1 MARGSRALSAQKG
14 PALQAG
20 FVHAQRDL
28 TGPLLCCL
36 CRVDVGTGV
45 GQVQGGE
52 TNMSNCAPCDTVGSQ
67 AGA

>member
-28 TGPLLCCL
+28 TGLLLCCL

-45 GQVQGGE
+45 GQVQGGRNE
-52 TNMSNCAPCDTVGSQ
+52 YVELCSL
-67 AGA
+67 